1 LTDLPPASDEHALGG
16 AYLAVPALDGALA
29 WAQARQAEVGEL
41 RTSGLLIVDAAPDAA
56 VIVWADPFAAR
67 VVGER
72 VLDLIGQDFRR
83 YDGHLTAGSWR
94 ERFDAALT
102 EPIEYRASLTHA
114 SGVTRLFDVR
124 LEPAPAGPLDATGHR
139 TLAVFLV
146 DRQQAGELEHELE
159 LLRRRWELV
168 AGAARDGLW
177 WWDLQRD
184 EVAFSARWCAMLG
197 LPEISVR
204 APSEAWLGRVHP
216 ADREGLQQAIDEH
229 LQGHVPVLLHE
240 HRLEHENG
248 TWRWCVVRAM
258 VEYDAEGAPT
268 LLAGSTSD
276 VTHRRNAEERL
287 RYEAFHDPLTGLA
300 NRAWLLHRLHEALE
314 GARKGTPFAVMLLGL
329 DGFKLV
335 NDSFGPS
342 IGDMLLRSIATRLLR
357 NVRAGDTVARL
368 AGDEFLVILD
378 QIEELE
384 EAEVVAER
392 IQRDLLRSFD
402 LRGYAVFTSASLG
415 LVLQTATYV
424 EPEELLR
431 DANIALVR
439 AKRLGRGKRRV
450 FDASMR
456 HETVRRL
463 MLETDLRR
471 AVERSEL
478 LLNYQPIV
486 SLEDGRL
493 LGFEALARWHHTKHG
508 SISPAEFIPL
518 AEESGLILNIGKWAL
533 MSACEEA
540 ALWEPLPSGALPWVA
555 VNVSGR
561 QLMQPGFADDVAEVL
576 RMTSL
581 DPARLHLEITE
592 SVLMENAEFAR
603 ELLMTLRGLGVR
615 LSIDDF
621 GTGYS
626 SLAALRR
633 FPIQTL
639 KIDRAFLAKDA
650 NQTESWAIVEAIN
663 SLACVL
669 GKEVVVEGVEDADDA
684 RRLREIGCHA
694 GQGYL
699 FARPVAFEL
708 LGQMMSPAG
717 LAALS
722 RRIEA

>member
-1 LTDLPPASDEHALGG
+1 MNDLEPTAADRPFADAASAAG
-16 AYLAVPALDGALA
+16 ARADALA
-29 WAQARQAEVGEL
+29 WAQSRQVDAGEL
-41 RTSGLLIVDAAPDAA
+41 RASGLLLIEAAPDSAT
-56 VIVWADPFAAR
+56 VVWADALAAR
-67 VVGER
+67 VVGSR
-72 VLDLIGQDFRR
+72 TFDLIGQDFR
-83 YDGHLTAGSWR
+83 YFDPHLTAGSWR
-94 ERFDAALT
+94 ERYEAALT
-102 EPIEYRASLTHA
+102 EPIEYRASLSHTSGA
-114 SGVTRLFDVR
+114 SRLFDVR
-124 LEPAPAGPLDATGHR
+124 LEPCPVPPVAGWRL
-139 TLAVFLV
+139 LAVFLV
-146 DRQQAGELEHELE
+146 DRQQSGELERELE

-204 APSEAWLGRVHP
+204 APAEAWLGRVHP

-229 LQGHVPVLLHE
+229 LRGHVPVLLHE

-248 TWRWCVVRAM
+248 TWRWCIVRAM
-258 VEYDAEGAPT
+258 VECDADGAPT

-314 GARKGTPFAVMLLGL
+314 GARKGTPFAVMLFGL

-342 IGDMLLRSIATRLLR
+342 IGDMLLRSSATRLLR

-368 AGDEFLVILD
+368 AGDEFLIILD
-378 QIEELE
+378 QIADLD

-439 AKRLGRGKRRV
+439 AKRLGRGKRKV

-478 LLNYQPIV
+478 TLHYQPVV
-486 SLEDGRL
+486 SLVDGRL
-493 LGFEALARWHHTKHG
+493 LGFEALARWQHTKQG
-508 SISPAEFIPL
+508 PISPAEFIPL

-540 ALWEPLPSGALPWVA
+540 ALWPALPSGVEPWVA

-581 DPARLHLEITE
+581 APSRLHLEITE
-592 SVLMENAEFAR
+592 SVLMENAEFVR
-603 ELLMTLRGLGVR
+603 ELLMTLRGLGVQ

-650 NQTESWAIVEAIN
+650 NQHESWAIVEAIN

-684 RRLREIGCHA
+684 RRLRQIGCHA

-708 LGQMMSPAG
+708 LGPMMSPEG

-722 RRIEA
+722 RRLEA

>member
-1 LTDLPPASDEHALGG
+1 VTTSAPPLHLHLLHTWALR
-16 AYLAVPALDGALA
+16 
-29 WAQARQAEVGEL
+29 RQAEAEGL
-41 RTSGLLIVDAAPDAA
+41 RTSGLLLVAAGPESAT
-56 VIVWADPFAAR
+56 VEWADAQADRIFGVEEGAL
-67 VVGER
+67 VGR
-72 VLDLIGQDFRR
+72 DFLGFDPRMSS
-83 YDGHLTAGSWR
+83 GSWR
-94 ERFDAALT
+94 ERYEAALT
-102 EPIEYRASLTHA
+102 EPIEYRAWLSHA
-114 SGVTRLFDVR
+114 SGASRLFDVR
-124 LEPAPAGPLDATGHR
+124 LEPCADMRPR
-139 TLAVFLV
+139 TPGSGVGLAVFLI
-146 DRQQAGELEHELE
+146 DRQLAIETERELEV
-159 LLRRRWELV
+159 LRRRWELV
-168 AGAARDGLW
+168 SGAARDGLW
-177 WWDLQRD
+177 WWDLARD

-204 APSEAWLGRVHP
+204 APADAWLGRVHP

-229 LQGHVPVLLHE
+229 LRGHTPVLLHE

-258 VEYDAEGAPT
+258 ADVDADGVTT

-300 NRAWLLHRLHEALE
+300 NRAWLLHRLHESLE
-314 GARKGTPFAVMLLGL
+314 AARKGSPFAVMLLGL

-342 IGDMLLRSIATRLLR
+342 VGDMLLRSIATRLLR

-378 QIEELE
+378 QVEELA

-392 IQRDLLRSFD
+392 IQRDLLRAFD

-415 LVLQTATYV
+415 LVLQTSAYV

-439 AKRLGRGKRRV
+439 AKKLGRGKRKV

-471 AVERSEL
+471 ALERSEL
-478 LLNYQPIV
+478 FLHYQPIV
-486 SLEDGRL
+486 SLDGGRL
-493 LGFEALARWHHTKHG
+493 IGFEALARWHHTKHG
-508 SISPAEFIPL
+508 PISPAEFIPL

-533 MSACEEA
+533 TSACEEA
-540 ALWEPLPSGALPWVA
+540 ILWPELPGGVQPWVA

-561 QLMQPGFADDVAEVL
+561 QLMQPGFPDEVAEVL
-576 RMTSL
+576 RMTGL
-581 DPARLHLEITE
+581 APARLHLEITE

-603 ELLMTLRGLGVR
+603 ELLVQLRELGVQ

-650 NQTESWAIVEAIN
+650 NQRESWAIVEAIN
-663 SLACVL
+663 SLATVL
-669 GKEVVVEGVEDADDA
+669 GKEVVVEGVEDVEDA
-684 RRLREIGCHA
+684 HRLRGIGCHA
-694 GQGYL
+694 AQGYL
-699 FARPVAFEL
+699 IARPVAFEA
-708 LGQMMSPAG
+708 LGPMMSPAG
-717 LAALS
+717 LLALAQRLS
-722 RRIEA
+722 R